1 MTATATQNS
10 APIIKRSYIEEKALT
25 LLGAGVSPE
34 QTANTLGVTPSAISQ
49 LLSREDFAIEVTQ
62 LRYEALSRHNS
73 RDAKYDEL
81 EDKLLAKMED
91 LLPLMMRPR
100 EVMSALR
107 DVNAAKRRGQS
118 APEQIHNQQTVVSIT
133 IPVQIVNRF
142 VSNQHNQVVQAGDQ
156 ELLTIQSGSLL
167 KQFKGDSNVTS
178 ELKRI
183 GSSQGNRESISGE
196 VTTCEQQGASG
207 LTITPDAL
215 AALG

>member
-1 MTATATQNS
+1 MNTLTASELS
-10 APIIKRSYIEEKALT
+10 AVRWSHTEERALA

-34 QTANTLGVTPSAISQ
+34 QTASTLGVTPSAISQ
-49 LLSREDFAIEVTQ
+49 LLSQQEFALAVTQ
-62 LRYEALSRHNS
+62 LRYEALSKHNA

-81 EDKLLAKMED
+81 EDKLLAKMD
-91 LLPLMMRPR
+91 NLLPLMMRPR

-118 APEQIHNQQTVVSIT
+118 SPEQITNQQTVVSIT

-142 VSNQHNQVVQAGDQ
+142 VSNQHNQVVQAGEQ

-167 KQFKGDSNVTS
+167 KQFKGDSNATG

-183 GSSQGNRESISGE
+183 RSSQGSGESISGE
-196 VTTCEQQGASG
+196 SAAREQQSQSG